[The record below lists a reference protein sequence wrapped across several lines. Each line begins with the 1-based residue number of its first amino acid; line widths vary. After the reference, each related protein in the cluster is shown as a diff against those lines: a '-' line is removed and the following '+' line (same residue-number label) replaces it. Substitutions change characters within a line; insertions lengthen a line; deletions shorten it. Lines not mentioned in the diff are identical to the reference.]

1 MLYHL
6 CWEDVLVSKRIMY
19 IVNFYLKDEFSTYPY
34 IENVTFNVAKIF
46 NINDRFTNKRLEF
59 LFELEDDENKTL
71 IKFYIENKYKMSDSV
86 VDGLYIISKIIE
98 KYESAFEYF
107 KKNKNKL
114 EWVKEYYVE
123 FFEDKF
129 KLSFINKVHPDIFSD
144 IETQII
150 NRLEI

>member
-6 CWEDVLVSKRIMY
+6 CWEDVLVSKRIMCV
-19 IVNFYLKDEFSTYPY
+19 VNFYLKDEFSTYPY

-46 NINDRFTNKRLEF
+46 NINDRFINKRLEF